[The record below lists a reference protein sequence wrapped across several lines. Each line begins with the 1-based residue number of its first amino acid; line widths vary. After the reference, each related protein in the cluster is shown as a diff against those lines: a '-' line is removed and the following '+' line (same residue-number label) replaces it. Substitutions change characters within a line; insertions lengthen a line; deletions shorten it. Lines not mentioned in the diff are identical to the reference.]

1 MPKMRMERDAMTPN
15 TQALQRLLDAVE
27 GNAISTDLIMDAFG
41 NGWDD
46 VLVLAAFDGSL
57 DAAKALHEALLP
69 GWEFKIGLTNAVV
82 FLRTHKDNDPQHSG
96 MSEVSARA
104 WLLAIIRAVMAG
116 ER

>member
-1 MPKMRMERDAMTPN
+1 MTPN
-15 TQALQRLLDAVE
+15 TQALQRLLEAVE
-27 GNAISTDLIMDAFG
+27 AGTATTMGFEDAGFD
-41 NGWDD
+41 GWAE
-46 VLVLAAFDGSL
+46 LAYFGSL
-57 DAAKALHEALLP
+57 DAAKALHDALVS

-104 WLLAIIRAVMAG
+104 WLIAIIRAVMAG